1 MSCIQQAIKE
11 SQLLLKNVFK
21 KLKNKISEYMETISN
36 NDYIEF
42 LNKTDDKYNN
52 NYYRT
57 IIIKPIDDKS
67 GTYIEYSIDGNRRKH
82 EFRIGDHA
90 KI

>member
-1 MSCIQQAIKE
+1 
-11 SQLLLKNVFK
+11 
-21 KLKNKISEYMETISN
+21 METISN

-82 EFRIGDHA
+82 EFRIGNHA
-90 KI
+90 KIWKYKNVFTKGHTPSWFKKLF